1 MLCVVYSVTLQSHF
15 NDHFETRHSILCCQ
29 VLSQL
34 HIYAIKL
41 GYLSNCYSLH
51 LFDFLGASSANRK
64 FLLMQLKMFRTVLTL
79 LKKCIGQLNVQ
90 LKLTQVRKNSYLK
103 TKLNNIKIGQI
114 KLEGVELNNLK
125 GYKWVIGFYF
135 ITRIS
140 WSVHKNSYIIICQN
154 QSNNHIIL

>member
-1 MLCVVYSVTLQSHF
+1 MHLSSHRVLCVIYSVTLQSHF
-15 NDHFETRHSILCCQ
+15 NYLQQFHFETRHSILCCQ

-90 LKLTQVRKNSYLK
+90 LKLTQVRKNSCLK
-103 TKLNNIKIGQI
+103 TKLNNIKIG
-114 KLEGVELNNLK
+114 
-125 GYKWVIGFYF
+125 
-135 ITRIS
+135 
-140 WSVHKNSYIIICQN
+140 
-154 QSNNHIIL
+154 

>member
-1 MLCVVYSVTLQSHF
+1 MFLLTFLSKTTVTFGFRVRLQAFWRSVHLSSCRVLCVVYSVTLQSHF
-15 NDHFETRHSILCCQ
+15 NDLQQFHFETRHSILCCQ

-103 TKLNNIKIGQI
+103 TKLNNIKIG
-114 KLEGVELNNLK
+114 
-125 GYKWVIGFYF
+125 
-135 ITRIS
+135 
-140 WSVHKNSYIIICQN
+140 
-154 QSNNHIIL
+154 